1 MAETLGTLCDKL
13 VTVKLK
19 QWHSEDPERLRNLA
33 AQERQLREEI
43 DEFVGAALAGDIPA
57 ARLTFAANKVYKKE
71 GNEIAD
77 IGGSVGQIFA
87 QLAETNCR
95 LWHVQEKVYEFEAIP
110 PEEKN
115 AVIKQLAV
123 LNLERN
129 ECIDR
134 LDRQFLT
141 VVEQMHAAR

>member
-19 QWHSEDPERLRNLA
+19 QWHSEDPERLRALA
-33 AQERQLREEI
+33 TQERQLREEI

-71 GNEIAD
+71 GNEIAE

-110 PEEKN
+110 SEEKD

>member
-19 QWHSEDPERLRNLA
+19 QWHSEDPERLRVLA

-110 PEEKN
+110 VEEKD
-115 AVIKQLAV
+115 AVVKQLAV

-141 VVEQMHAAR
+141 VIEQLHAAR

>member
-19 QWHSEDPERLRNLA
+19 EWHSEDPERLRNLA

-43 DEFVGAALAGDIPA
+43 DEFVSAAMAGDIPA

-71 GNEIAD
+71 GNAIAD
-77 IGGSVGQIFA
+77 MRGSVGELFA
-87 QLAETNCR
+87 QLAETNCK
-95 LWHVQEKVYEFEAIP
+95 LWHVQEKVYEFETIP
-110 PEEKN
+110 VEEKD
-115 AVIKQLAV
+115 VVVKQLAV

-134 LDRQFLT
+134 LDRQFLN
-141 VVEQMHAAR
+141 VIEQLHAAQ